1 MRRLISMALDILI
14 VDDEEDIRDLIAGI
28 LEDEGN
34 ETRQA
39 HDADS
44 ALEEIARR
52 RPSLVFLDIWLQGS
66 RLDGLQL
73 LDELQAQHP
82 ELPVV
87 MISGHG
93 NVETAVSAIR
103 RGAYDYI
110 EKPFKIDR
118 LLLVTQRAM
127 EASRLKSE
135 NAELKERT
143 VTTFSDIV
151 GISPAIAAARAVIEK
166 SGPTNSRI
174 FVSGPSGTGKGLC
187 ARMIHRASL
196 RSSGPFVEFNA
207 SLYDPEEV
215 AVLLFGREIRD
226 RAGVVRTE
234 VGALERAH
242 GGTLHLSEVTGLPEA
257 AQVALLRTLVEGRFQ
272 RVGGQVSVP
281 IDVRIISS
289 SSQNIA
295 ALIEEGSFRSALFH
309 RLSVVPLKLT
319 ALRERREDVP
329 PLVNIF
335 IEHVCRIHNLP
346 RLAIGDDALAVLQ
359 AQDWP
364 GNARQLR
371 NSIERLLILLKDQQ
385 PVDGIIT
392 AAHLPSDIGE
402 VLPTVGDTDA
412 SAHLM
417 SLPLKEAREIFERQ
431 YLTAQLERFGGNVS
445 KTAEFVGMER
455 SALHRKIKSLGLAER
470 NHDAAGAIEEVQ

>member
-1 MRRLISMALDILI
+1 MALDILI

-82 ELPVV
+82 DLPVV

-127 EASRLKSE
+127 EATRLKSE
-135 NAELKERT
+135 NAELKERA
-143 VTTFSDIV
+143 VSPSSEIV
-151 GISPAIAAARAVIEK
+151 GHSPAVAVARAVIEK

-174 FVSGPSGTGKGLC
+174 FISGPSGTGKGLC
-187 ARMIHRASL
+187 ARLLHRHSL
-196 RSSGPFVEFNA
+196 RANGPYIEFNA
-207 SLYDPEEV
+207 TLYDPEEI
-215 AVLLFGREIRD
+215 AVLLFGRENRD
-226 RAGVVRTE
+226 KAGSVRTE

-242 GGTLHLSEVTGLPEA
+242 GGTLHLSEVTGLSQP
-257 AQVALLRTLVEGRFQ
+257 AQTALLRTLVEGRFQ
-272 RVGGQVSVP
+272 RVGGEVAVP
-281 IDVRIISS
+281 VDVRIISS

-319 ALRERREDVP
+319 PLRERREDVP
-329 PLVNIF
+329 ELVEIF
-335 IEHVCRIHNLP
+335 VEQICRVHNLP
-346 RLAIGDDALAVLQ
+346 RLKVGEDALAVLQ

-385 PVDGIIT
+385 PDGGIIT
-392 AAHLPSDIGE
+392 AGHLPSDIGE

-470 NHDAAGAIEEVQ
+470 NGDHAGRIEQEEPCE